1 MPKPSDTKQRILD
14 VARDLFTTQGVQ
26 RTSLQDIA
34 DRLGITKPALYY
46 HFPSRDDLVRSIVA
60 PMLDDGE
67 QFLLAQEARG
77 DAPVRELVEG
87 FFDFNYRHRAD
98 VIMLLAE
105 MPTLADLGLIDKT
118 LGWRT
123 RLTALICGPSPTLE
137 RQAGPSS
144 RSAACRTSA
153 CSSPTPPSRNSKPPR
168 SPAPS
173 TPSGA
178 NAPPHA
184 R

>member
-1 MPKPSDTKQRILD
+1 VPKPSDTKQRILD
-14 VARDLFTTQGVQ
+14 VARELFTSQGVQ

-46 HFPSRDDLVRSIVA
+46 HFPSREDLVRSIVT
-60 PMLDDGE
+60 PMLEDGE
-67 QFLLAQEARG
+67 RFLLDQEARG
-77 DAPVRELVEG
+77 DAQVRELIEG

-105 MPTLADLGLIDKT
+105 MPTLADLGLIDKA

-137 RQAGPSS
+137 QQARAILALGGLQDVCMQFPDTPVEDLK
-144 RSAACRTSA
+144 AAA
-153 CSSPTPPSRNSKPPR
+153 V
-168 SPAPS
+168 A
-173 TPSGA
+173 GA
-178 NAPPHA
+178 LDALG

>member
-14 VARDLFTTQGVQ
+14 VARDLFTSQGVQ

-34 DRLGITKPALYY
+34 GRLGITKPALYY
-46 HFPSRDDLVRSIVA
+46 HFPSRDDLVRSIVQ

-67 QFLLAQEARG
+67 AFLLAQEARS
-77 DAPVRELVEG
+77 DAPVRELIEG

-105 MPTLADLGLIDKT
+105 MPTLADLGLIDKA

-137 RQAGPSS
+137 QQARAILALGGLQDVCMQFPD
-144 RSAACRTSA
+144 AAVA
-153 CSSPTPPSRNSKPPR
+153 ELK
-168 SPAPS
+168 AAAVA
-173 TPSGA
+173 GA
-178 NAPPHA
+178 LDALGG
-184 R
+184 

>member
-14 VARDLFTTQGVQ
+14 VARELFTSQGVQ

-46 HFPSRDDLVRSIVA
+46 HFPSREDLVRSIVA
-60 PMLDDGE
+60 PMLEDGE
-67 QFLLAQEARG
+67 KFLLDQEARG

-98 VIMLLAE
+98 VVMLLAE
-105 MPTLADLGLIDKT
+105 MPTLADLGLIDRV
-118 LGWRT
+118 LAWRT
-123 RLTALICGPSPTLE
+123 RLTELICGPAPTLE
-137 RQAGPSS
+137 AQARAILALGGLQDVCMQFPDVPVEDLK
-144 RSAACRTSA
+144 AAA
-153 CSSPTPPSRNSKPPR
+153 V
-168 SPAPS
+168 A
-173 TPSGA
+173 GA
-178 NAPPHA
+178 LDALG

>member
-14 VARDLFTTQGVQ
+14 VARDLFTSQGVQ

-46 HFPSRDDLVRSIVA
+46 HFPSRDDLVRSIVQ

-67 QFLLAQEARG
+67 QFLLDQEARG

-98 VIMLLAE
+98 VVMLLSE
-105 MPTLADLGLIDKT
+105 LPTLADLGLVDRV
-118 LGWRT
+118 LAWRT
-123 RLTALICGPSPTLE
+123 RLTELICGPAPTLDKQVRAILALGGLQDVCMQFPDVPVE
-137 RQAGPSS
+137 DLKAAAVAGALEALG
-144 RSAACRTSA
+144 R
-153 CSSPTPPSRNSKPPR
+153 
-168 SPAPS
+168 
-173 TPSGA
+173 
-178 NAPPHA
+178 
-184 R
+184 

>member
-67 QFLLAQEARG
+67 NFLLAQEARG
-77 DAPVRELVEG
+77 DAPVRELIEG

-105 MPTLADLGLIDKT
+105 MPTLADLGLIDKA

-123 RLTALICGPSPTLE
+123 RLTMLICGPSPTLE
-137 RQAGPSS
+137 EQARAILALGGLQDVCMQFPDAPVDELK
-144 RSAACRTSA
+144 AAA
-153 CSSPTPPSRNSKPPR
+153 V
-168 SPAPS
+168 A
-173 TPSGA
+173 GA
-178 NAPPHA
+178 LAA
-184 R
+184 LGR

>member
-1 MPKPSDTKQRILD
+1 MTRSPSDTRQRIQG
-14 VARDLFTTQGVQ
+14 VARELFSQKGVQ

-77 DAPVRELVEG
+77 DAPVRELIEG

-105 MPTLADLGLIDKT
+105 M
-118 LGWRT
+118 
-123 RLTALICGPSPTLE
+123 
-137 RQAGPSS
+137 
-144 RSAACRTSA
+144 
-153 CSSPTPPSRNSKPPR
+153 
-168 SPAPS
+168 
-173 TPSGA
+173 
-178 NAPPHA
+178 
-184 R
+184 

>member
-14 VARDLFTTQGVQ
+14 AARDLFTTQGVQ

-67 QFLLAQEARG
+67 NFLLAQEARG
-77 DAPVRELVEG
+77 DAPVRELIEG

-105 MPTLADLGLIDKT
+105 MPTLADLGLIDRV
-118 LGWRT
+118 LAWRT
-123 RLTALICGPSPTLE
+123 RLTALICGPSPTLDK
-137 RQAGPSS
+137 QARAILALGGLQDVCMQFPDSPVEELK
-144 RSAACRTSA
+144 AAA
-153 CSSPTPPSRNSKPPR
+153 V
-168 SPAPS
+168 A
-173 TPSGA
+173 GA
-178 NAPPHA
+178 LDALG

>member
-14 VARDLFTTQGVQ
+14 VARDLFTSQGVQ

-46 HFPSRDDLVRSIVA
+46 HFPSRDDLILSIVA

-67 QFLLAQEARG
+67 KFLLDQEARG
-77 DAPVRELVEG
+77 DASVRELIEG

-98 VIMLLAE
+98 VVMLLAE
-105 MPTLADLGLIDKT
+105 MPTLADLGLIDRV
-118 LGWRT
+118 LSWRT
-123 RLTALICGPSPTLE
+123 RLTALICGPEPTLDQ
-137 RQAGPSS
+137 QARAILALGGLQDVCMQFPDVPVADLK
-144 RSAACRTSA
+144 AAA
-153 CSSPTPPSRNSKPPR
+153 V
-168 SPAPS
+168 A
-173 TPSGA
+173 GA
-178 NAPPHA
+178 LDALG

>member
-14 VARDLFTTQGVQ
+14 VARDLFSKQGVQ

-77 DAPVRELVEG
+77 DTPVRELIEG
-87 FFDFNYRHRAD
+87 FFDFNHRHRAP

-105 MPTLADLGLIDKT
+105 MPTLADLGLIDRV
-118 LGWRT
+118 LGWRA
-123 RLTALICGPSPTLE
+123 RLTQLICGPEPTLE
-137 RQAGPSS
+137 Q
-144 RSAACRTSA
+144 SARAVLALGGLQDVCMQF
-153 CSSPTPPSRNSKPPR
+153 PD
-168 SPAPS
+168 APVEELRAAAVAAALDAL
-173 TPSGA
+173 G
-178 NAPPHA
+178 

>member
-1 MPKPSDTKQRILD
+1 VPKPSDTKQRILD
-14 VARDLFTTQGVQ
+14 VARELFTTQGVQ

-46 HFPSRDDLVRSIVA
+46 HFPSRDELVRSIVQ

-67 QFLLAQEARG
+67 NFLLGQEARG
-77 DAPVRELVEG
+77 DAPVRELIEG

-105 MPTLADLGLIDKT
+105 MPTLADLGLIDKA

-123 RLTALICGPSPTLE
+123 RLTRLICGADPTLE
-137 RQAGPSS
+137 QQARAILALGGLQDVCMQFPDVPVEELK
-144 RSAACRTSA
+144 AAA
-153 CSSPTPPSRNSKPPR
+153 V
-168 SPAPS
+168 A
-173 TPSGA
+173 GA
-178 NAPPHA
+178 LDALG
-184 R
+184 

>member
-14 VARDLFTTQGVQ
+14 VARELFTSQGVQ

-46 HFPSRDDLVRSIVA
+46 HFPSREDLVRSIVT
-60 PMLDDGE
+60 PMLEDGE
-67 QFLLAQEARG
+67 RFLLDQEARG
-77 DAPVRELVEG
+77 DAQVRELIEG

-105 MPTLADLGLIDKT
+105 MPTLADLGLIDKA

-137 RQAGPSS
+137 QQARAILALGGLQDVCMQFPDTPVEDLK
-144 RSAACRTSA
+144 AAA
-153 CSSPTPPSRNSKPPR
+153 V
-168 SPAPS
+168 A
-173 TPSGA
+173 GA
-178 NAPPHA
+178 LDALG